1 MKQIS
6 SLITTKP
13 KAHSLPSSMGLTELG
28 LGTKLDGN
36 QIKKAQAYLTKRTN
50 PDQTQTDLL
59 TSIQSLTESNIEIK
73 PKLGRIGDISRYTIT
88 CKDRD
93 NLNKAYTKV
102 YMTLV
107 GLPISDIKQRLLM
120 LSTLVQRQFG
130 DSPEDLEVR
139 INSTAT
145 QLQNYPVD
153 IVLKAI
159 DEVQKTERYF
169 PSYSVFYKHILW
181 RYEARKQFLF
191 ALDREEERFDA
202 EENDKFAVEQ
212 GLD

>member
-1 MKQIS
+1 MEKWITQMKQIS

-13 KAHSLPSSMGLTELG
+13 TAHSLPSSMQLSELG
-28 LGTKLDGN
+28 LGIKLNTN
-36 QIKKAQAYLTKRTN
+36 QIKKAQAYLVKRTN

-59 TSIQSLTESNIEIK
+59 TSIRSLTESDIEVR
-73 PKLGRIGDISRYTIT
+73 PKIGSIGSIARCTIT
-88 CKDRD
+88 CKDCD
-93 NLNKAYTKV
+93 NLNEAYTKV
-102 YMTLV
+102 FMTMV
-107 GLPISDIKQRLLM
+107 GLPIQDIKQRLLM

-145 QLQNYPVD
+145 QLQNYPAD
-153 IVLKAI
+153 IVIKAI

-181 RYEARKQFLF
+181 RYESRKQILL
-191 ALDREEERFDA
+191 ALDRETER
-202 EENDKFAVEQ
+202 
-212 GLD
+212 LS

>member
-1 MKQIS
+1 MEKWITQMKQIS

-13 KAHSLPSSMGLTELG
+13 KDHSLPSSMGLSELG

-59 TSIQSLTESNIEIK
+59 TSIQSLTESNIEMR
-73 PKLGRIGDISRYTIT
+73 PKLGSLGSVAKCVIH
-88 CKDRD
+88 CKDID
-93 NLNKAYTKV
+93 NLKEAYTKV
-102 YMTLV
+102 FMIMV
-107 GLPISDIKQRLLM
+107 GLPIQEVKQRLLM

-130 DSPEDLEVR
+130 DSPQDLEVR
-139 INSTAT
+139 INSTAE
-145 QLQNYPVD
+145 QLHKYPAD

-169 PSYSVFYKHILW
+169 PSYSVFYKHIYW
-181 RYEARKQFLF
+181 RYESRKQILL
-191 ALDREEERFDA
+191 ALDRETER
-202 EENDKFAVEQ
+202 
-212 GLD
+212 LS